1 MINKIIRY
9 LTSIRR
15 ASSSKVSAKPLEWP
29 VNPDGAQVS
38 PPNEADLIK
47 LDRSYEGMYGLHRS
61 IHLGLA
67 KELVDLRIG
76 EQLSTLLEVAAGTGW
91 NATKLINGGF
101 DYWALDLSETA
112 TAVAMRRH
120 PEAKFINASI
130 DEAAVIRDGA
140 FDVVFCASMLEH
152 LKDPER
158 ALRHLVRIGS
168 ASRICHFLRGPSRR
182 GPRPDCSISLY
193 ESRLPCVWHEVHKS
207 TKRVGWLLLEP
218 LYEADD
224 RASLSRNWTDVD
236 RILGCEQSSLH
247 QRGNDPSRQEI
258 EVFSAAHQPARHRG

>member
-9 LTSIRR
+9 LTSNPR
-15 ASSSKVSAKPLEWP
+15 ASPSEVSAKPLEWP

-47 LDRSYEGMYGLHRS
+47 LDRCYEGMYGLHRS

-67 KELVDLRIG
+67 KELVDLRVREG
-76 EQLSTLLEVAAGTGW
+76 LSTLLEVAAGTGW

-120 PEAKFINASI
+120 PEGKFINASI
-130 DEAAVIRDGA
+130 DEAGVIRDGA

-152 LKDPER
+152 LRDPER
-158 ALRHLVRIGS
+158 ALRHLVRIARRHVFVIFFEGLADAGQDQIAQYPFTNPDYLVFGTKFAKLQKEWGGYFWNRYTRQTIQRVCRETGPTS
-168 ASRICHFLRGPSRR
+168 IEFLDASNRSYIKGETILRVR
-182 GPRPDCSISLY
+182 
-193 ESRLPCVWHEVHKS
+193 K
-207 TKRVGWLLLEP
+207 
-218 LYEADD
+218 
-224 RASLSRNWTDVD
+224 
-236 RILGCEQSSLH
+236 
-247 QRGNDPSRQEI
+247 
-258 EVFSAAHQPARHRG
+258 